1 MKATVVV
8 TRSDKNAEKLLML
21 SRLSEMTR
29 IIRQ

>member
-1 MKATVVV
+1 MKAAVAM
-8 TRSDKNAEKLLML
+8 TRSGENTEKLLML